1 VGAPNAFGHA
11 NAPSLR
17 EAEFQSA
24 SPKEDQMRNLKL
36 AVLLCTCVLVSGQ
49 QLLAADPVPQQG
61 AEVVV
66 AGMPTGPSPVG
77 KPPKLYSLTITYTNP
92 AGNIKTVNIKV
103 PDIPVTQ
110 GLPNPTAAQV
120 AAASAAKQEAII
132 AAINAAN
139 IAIQP
144 TTINGVTY
152 NTLTAVANAKPEP
165 GGMFPTGQT
174 MQVQLF
180 NKFGQPTGRFVTV
193 PVLAPADFSTY
204 TVNGMTQTVIDP
216 GTLVAKLGGGV
227 YRTKGNTVTGE
238 AGNGKQAFTPGSSPG
253 GALNPPSTGD
263 LAQATF
269 TGLGALSQLTS
280 GVDWSGN
287 PSMIGFGFI
296 DETGATPIDY
306 IAAIDPTSGMTDAQV
321 LTDLEDLFNQDYSAD
336 GYTASYDPFTDTL
349 SINQLLPLVDFTWSS
364 DTDTTMYVEDSM
376 NTFPTPEPG
385 ALLLTGTGLT
395 ALAVFLRRRSVRI

>member
-1 VGAPNAFGHA
+1 
-11 NAPSLR
+11 
-17 EAEFQSA
+17 
-24 SPKEDQMRNLKL
+24 MRNLKL
-36 AVLLCTCVLVSGQ
+36 AILLCLSVLFSGQ
-49 QLLAADPVPQQG
+49 HLLAADPVPKQG

-66 AGMPTGPSPVG
+66 AGMPTGTSPVG
-77 KPPKLYSLTITYTNP
+77 KPPKFYSLTITYTNP
-92 AGNIKTVNIKV
+92 AGNIKTVDIKV

-120 AAASAAKQEAII
+120 EAASAAKQQAII

-174 MQVQLF
+174 QQVQLF

-227 YRTKGNTVTGE
+227 YRTKGNKITGE
-238 AGNGKQAFTPGSSPG
+238 NGNGKGQFTPGSSPG
-253 GALNPPSTGD
+253 GALSTPSTSG
-263 LAQATF
+263 LVQATF

-280 GVDWSGN
+280 GVDPSGYQ
-287 PSMIGFGFI
+287 SVIGFGFI
-296 DETGATPIDY
+296 DETGATPVDY
-306 IAAIDPTSGMTDAQV
+306 IAAIDPASGMTDAQV
-321 LTDLEDLFNQDYSAD
+321 LTDLEDLFDEDYSAD
-336 GYTASYDPFTDTL
+336 GYTATYDALTDTL
-349 SINQLLPLVDFTWSS
+349 SIDQLLPSVDFTWSS
-364 DTDTTMYVEDSM
+364 DSDTGMFVEDSM
-376 NTFPTPEPG
+376 NTIPTPEPRS
-385 ALLLTGTGLT
+385 LMLTGTGLVGLA
-395 ALAVFLRRRSVRI
+395 ALLRRRCILRAKA